1 MKKILGLA
9 IAALLVIVLMGGSTW
24 AYFSDTESS
33 ANNSLAA
40 GTLDLNVNGGNS
52 PVATFSATG
61 VAPGDSGSGN
71 CTLKNVGNLSGELDI
86 YFSAITNTPGAGG
99 GEYEGGSG
107 ELGANATIAVYV
119 DVDESG
125 TWSSGDIG
133 LKSDHTT
140 YAYPTTLNYATINS
154 YDSGTWDAVE
164 TIAGSAQDKFVIL
177 WQVPTSA
184 GNDIQG
190 DSVSFD
196 ITFRTEQSAA
206 D

>member
-1 MKKILGLA
+1 MKKILGLTV
-9 IAALLVIVLMGGSTW
+9 AALLTMSLVGGGTW

-33 ANNSLAA
+33 SNNILAA
-40 GTLDLNVNGGNS
+40 GTLDLNLNGGNS
-52 PVATFSATG
+52 AVTTFSASA
-61 VAPGDSGSGN
+61 VAPSSSGN
-71 CTLKNVGNLSGELDI
+71 GNVTLKNVGSLNGELDI
-86 YFSAITNTPGAGG
+86 VFSTINNTPGAGG

-107 ELGANATIAVYV
+107 ELGASAQIAVYI

-125 TWSSGDIG
+125 AWSSGDIG
-133 LKSDHTT
+133 LKSDNTT
-140 YAYPTTLNYATINS
+140 YAYPTTLNYAAINS
-154 YDSGTWDAVE
+154 YGSRTWDAVE
-164 TIAGSAQDKFVIL
+164 TMVASAQDKLAVL

-196 ITFRTEQSAA
+196 ITFRIEQAAA

>member
-1 MKKILGLA
+1 MTPGRLWYPMSEAYTCLRFPI
-9 IAALLVIVLMGGSTW
+9 LVI
-24 AYFSDTESS
+24 FSISCGQ
-33 ANNSLAA
+33 NW
-40 GTLDLNVNGGNS
+40 
-52 PVATFSATG
+52 
-61 VAPGDSGSGN
+61 
-71 CTLKNVGNLSGELDI
+71 
-86 YFSAITNTPGAGG
+86 AGG

-125 TWSSGDIG
+125 AWSSGDIG

-140 YAYPTTLNYATINS
+140 YAYPTTLNYASINS
-154 YDSGTWDAVE
+154 YGSGTWDAVE
-164 TIAGSAQDKFVIL
+164 TMAGSAQDKFVIL

-196 ITFRTEQSAA
+196 VTFRLEQSAA